1 MNDSAPNPGTY
12 EDRLETS
19 VGNLSAASCQ
29 VHEARS
35 DLDRAEEEWLALYD
49 EVAEALK
56 EEMVEEGRKGDPA
69 EHTIA
74 SAARRKDRALYTRLR
89 RAKRKLAA
97 AETVSSN
104 RRSEVSAYQSL
115 IKSEHSEAS
124 AQDHLSQR
132 DPATASIDRARAKAR
147 AA

>member
-1 MNDSAPNPGTY
+1 MSDTAPNPGTY
-12 EDRLETS
+12 EDRLEGS
-19 VGNLSAASCQ
+19 VGQLSAASVE
-29 VHEARS
+29 VHRARAE
-35 DLDRAEEEWLALYD
+35 LDKAEEEWLALYD

-69 EHTIA
+69 EHTIT

-89 RAKRKLAA
+89 RAKRALAA

-115 IKSEHSEAS
+115 IRSEHAEAG
-124 AQDHLSQR
+124 AQDHLGQ
-132 DPATASIDRARAKAR
+132 AEQRARR
-147 AA
+147 WHERMGRQAA